1 MRDKKE
7 TKTLPA
13 KKDACQK
20 RKNLK
25 LQTRVLE
32 ENKEEIHG
40 SWVRS
45 SSDPRMGPIRQYS
58 GNVLNFR

>member
-25 LQTRVLE
+25 LQKGCMKRIR
-32 ENKEEIHG
+32 KKFMAPG
-40 SWVRS
+40 SGVHQTLGW
-45 SSDPRMGPIRQYS
+45 GQY
-58 GNVLNFR
+58 GNIVEMY